1 MEAASFTETL
11 VPTYQSSRYK
21 PNLKLPWRWRHHV
34 SSKQL

>member
-1 MEAASFTETL
+1 MKAASFTETL

-21 PNLKLPWRWRHHV
+21 PDLTLPWRWRQHA